1 VAPDEAAGDPVA
13 MRVLR
18 LVTTPEK
25 SFFEGETA
33 ALEAAG
39 VDLTTVPVPGE
50 NTAHSTDATGSD
62 YRSALDYLRHAA
74 STFRQ
79 SFGDYDL
86 VHASYGLTGP
96 AALAQPNLPVVL
108 TLWGSDLMGRF
119 GPVSRWCA
127 RRSDAVIV
135 MSGEMAETLGQ
146 PCHVIPHGIDIERF
160 SPRPPDEA
168 RAELGWSGAAR
179 HVFFPYPRKRD
190 VKDFPR
196 AEQVVARVRERLDAP
211 VELHVAEGIPYD
223 RMPLHMNAA
232 DALLLT
238 SEREGMPNTVKEA
251 LACDLPVVSTDVG
264 DVAAWLEDVEPSD
277 VGETDVE
284 LADALVDV
292 LERRER
298 SNGRAAVRQLDW
310 SNVAGRIIQVYRD
323 VVDSADAGPSG
334 TDSTDDAS
342 ADAGPSDAGT
352 PDRESATP
360 RNR

>member
-1 VAPDEAAGDPVA
+1 

-74 STFRQ
+74 STFRH

-160 SPRPPDEA
+160 SPRPPEAA

-179 HVFFPYPRKRD
+179 HVFFPYPRKRA

-196 AEQVVARVRERLDAP
+196 AERVVARVRERLDAP

-264 DVAAWLEDVEPSD
+264 DVAAWLEAVEPSA
-277 VGETDVE
+277 VERTDDE
-284 LADALVDV
+284 LAAALADV
-292 LERRER
+292 LSRRER
-298 SNGRAAVRQLDW
+298 SNGREAVRQLAW
-310 SNVAGRIIQVYRD
+310 PRVADRILGVYRS
-323 VVDSADAGPSG
+323 VVEGVDAPGDAARTTGPGSPI
-334 TDSTDDAS
+334 
-342 ADAGPSDAGT
+342 AGS
-352 PDRESATP
+352 R
-360 RNR
+360 

>member
-1 VAPDEAAGDPVA
+1 

-18 LVTTPEK
+18 LVTTPGK
-25 SFFEGETA
+25 TFYEGETA

-39 VDLTTVPVPGE
+39 LDLTTVSVPGE
-50 NTAHSTDATGSD
+50 NTAHSTEATGSD

-74 STFRQ
+74 STFRH

-108 TLWGSDLMGRF
+108 TLWGSDLMGRL
-119 GPVSRWCA
+119 GPLSRWCA
-127 RRSDAVIV
+127 RRADATIV
-135 MSGEMAETLGQ
+135 MSDGMAAELGE
-146 PCHVIPHGIDIERF
+146 PCHVIPHGIDLERF
-160 SPRPPDEA
+160 SPLPVDEA
-168 RAELGWSGAAR
+168 RAELGWSEAAR

-196 AEQVVARVRERLDAP
+196 AERVVARARDRLDAP

-238 SEREGMPNTVKEA
+238 SKREGMPNTVKEA

-264 DVAAWLEDVEPSD
+264 DVAAWLRDVEPSA
-277 VGETDVE
+277 VGRTDDD
-284 LADALVDV
+284 LADALVEV
-292 LERRER
+292 LARRER
-298 SNGRAAVRQLDW
+298 SNGREAVRHLAW
-310 SNVAGRIIQVYRD
+310 PRVAERIVAVYRSVVEGID
-323 VVDSADAGPSG
+323 VPADPESGP
-334 TDSTDDAS
+334 TAR
-342 ADAGPSDAGT
+342 T
-352 PDRESATP
+352 PPLAR
-360 RNR
+360 RR